1 MRQTLHHLAQ
11 NAVKFTAHGRVGLT
25 VRRTEDRLI
34 LDVSDT
40 GCGMDEA
47 TRAGVFRLFEQAD
60 ATTSR
65 AHEGAGVG
73 LALAKTHINCL
84 GGTVTVES
92 VLWQGSTITLTVP
105 APSVATEEEEAMEPL
120 HSRRTRVL
128 IVDDHPANRDL
139 LRIMLQAADCE
150 TAEAGDGEQAL
161 EALKAQSFDLVLMDV
176 RMPVMDGL
184 AATRAL
190 RAMDAPIRDVPVL
203 AVTAEA
209 MPEDAARCL
218 AAGMD
223 GHLAKPVTQAKLYAA
238 IEAVFETVS
247 KRADAARAA

>member
-1 MRQTLHHLAQ
+1 M
-11 NAVKFTAHGRVGLT
+11 
-25 VRRTEDRLI
+25 
-34 LDVSDT
+34 
-40 GCGMDEA
+40 
-47 TRAGVFRLFEQAD
+47 
-60 ATTSR
+60 
-65 AHEGAGVG
+65 
-73 LALAKTHINCL
+73 
-84 GGTVTVES
+84 TVES

-190 RAMDAPIRDVPVL
+190 RAMDAPTCDVPVL

-238 IEAVFETVS
+238 IEAVFDTVS